1 MNAAAGQE
9 PYSLKGLRILLV
21 EEFPF
26 MVTLMTSMLR
36 EFGVGQVMATDDVED
51 AKKMI
56 LDHNGGERNTKMVD
70 ILMTD
75 LMGPSREGVGL
86 VEWVRSYKR
95 DTVKYMPVM
104 FASAYTSLEVV
115 EKLRDTGVNEIL
127 MKPVSAEKLAQRLL
141 YIIDRP
147 RPFVK
152 APGFFGPDRRRK
164 TEEYKGQDKR
174 IRSTEDLM
182 VTHEE
187 E

>member
-1 MNAAAGQE
+1 MNAAVNQE
-9 PYSLKGLRILLV
+9 PYALSGVRILLV

-26 MVTLMTSMLR
+26 MVALMTSMLR
-36 EFGVGQVMATDDVED
+36 EFGVGQVMSTDNVQH
-51 AKKMI
+51 AKR
-56 LDHNGGERNTKMVD
+56 LLVDHNGGHRNTKMID

-75 LMGPSREGVGL
+75 LMGPSRAGVEL
-86 VEWVRSYKR
+86 VQWARSHKK
-95 DTVKYMPVM
+95 DTVKYLPIL

-115 EKLRDTGVNEIL
+115 EGARDAGVNEIL

-164 TEEYKGQDKR
+164 VEEFKGEEKR
-174 IRSTEDLM
+174 IRSTEDLT
-182 VTHEE
+182 VVNEE